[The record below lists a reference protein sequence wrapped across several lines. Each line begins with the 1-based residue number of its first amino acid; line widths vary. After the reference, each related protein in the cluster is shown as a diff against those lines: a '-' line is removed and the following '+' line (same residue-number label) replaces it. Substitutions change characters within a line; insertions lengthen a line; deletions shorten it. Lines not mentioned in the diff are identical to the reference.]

1 MKKTKI
7 VIFTFFMVT
16 CLCVFLNAQWQT
28 SGSNIYFNTGNT
40 GIGLDDPQRTLDM
53 TGRLRIRT
61 DPVIEFFQD
70 GAIQSY
76 LQYHNASNTLRLYHA
91 QAGGDQLVLNSDGF
105 VGIGIE
111 EPQRSLDMAG
121 RLLIRHDPVIE
132 LYQNGAIQSYLQYH
146 NPSNTLRLYHAQ
158 AGGDQLVLNSDGFV
172 GIGIEEPQ
180 RSLDMA
186 GRLLIR
192 HDPVIEL
199 YHNGAIQSYLQ
210 HHNTTNTLRI
220 YHAQAGGDQLV
231 IHPNSNV
238 GIGCTNPTETLT
250 VNGTIKAEKVIVEQ
264 VICAND
270 IQTNLI
276 AADFVFR
283 PDYNLK
289 PLNEVETY
297 IRANGHLPDV
307 PSAESIRKDG
317 IGLAEMN
324 TLLLQKVEE
333 LTLYMLDLQKQN
345 HNLQNRLQKLENIV
359 K

>member
-61 DPVIEFFQD
+61 DPVIEFFQG

-91 QAGGDQLVLNSDGF
+91 QAGS
-105 VGIGIE
+105 
-111 EPQRSLDMAG
+111 
-121 RLLIRHDPVIE
+121 
-132 LYQNGAIQSYLQYH
+132 
-146 NPSNTLRLYHAQ
+146 
-158 AGGDQLVLNSDGFV
+158 DQLVLNSDGFV

-220 YHAQAGGDQLV
+220 YHAQAGGNQLV
-231 IHPNSNV
+231 IHPNGNV
-238 GIGCTNPTETLT
+238 GIGCTDPTEKLMVKGT
-250 VNGTIKAEKVIVEQ
+250 VKAEKIIVED
-264 VICAND
+264 VICVND
-270 IQTNLI
+270 IKTNRVL
-276 AADFVFR
+276 ADYMFQ
-283 PDYNLK
+283 PDYQL
-289 PLNEVETY
+289 
-297 IRANGHLPDV
+297 
-307 PSAESIRKDG
+307 
-317 IGLAEMN
+317 
-324 TLLLQKVEE
+324 
-333 LTLYMLDLQKQN
+333 KQN